1 MLDTLLVLTRNNS
14 IYKEKTSNI
23 VSKMVIINDSRSI
36 SLDVLSESLYV
47 VGIKELN
54 IFCID
59 NHLDNKDVNFIE
71 TKNHCKIKYAELN
84 TEVFKNYLNADNI
97 FLDNNKNSLY
107 IIRGGNYLDIK
118 NLFAVIE
125 NCPTNLGRGGSQ
137 KSHMLSPLDLRLSFY
152 LMAMFNF
159 NYKVVNNLNTF
170 NYIGKERYLSW
181 KDNSLNFRSIFK
193 PTSLNMEFK
202 AILVNK
208 MPSYCSSFGKYHLEC
223 PSKTI
228 CIDFN

>member
-1 MLDTLLVLTRNNS
+1 MYDTLLVLTRNNS
-14 IYKEKTSNI
+14 IYKEKASNI
-23 VSKMVIINDSRSI
+23 ISKMVIIEESQSI
-36 SLDVLSESLYV
+36 SLDVLSESLDV
-47 VGIKELN
+47 ISIKELN

-59 NHLDNKDVNFIE
+59 NHLDNKDVNFIQ

-84 TEVFKNYLNADNI
+84 TEVFKNYLNADKV

-137 KSHMLSPLDLRLSFY
+137 KSHMLSPLDLRLSSY

-159 NYKVVNNLNTF
+159 NYKVINNLNTF
-170 NYIGKERYLSW
+170 NYISKERYLS
-181 KDNSLNFRSIFK
+181 
-193 PTSLNMEFK
+193 
-202 AILVNK
+202 
-208 MPSYCSSFGKYHLEC
+208 
-223 PSKTI
+223 
-228 CIDFN
+228 